1 MHGVI
6 APCIGFYSNK
16 IPGVNINLTYF
27 LSILFLFFIVSCETE
42 GIEPMKGTFQLVSA
56 TVGGISILDE
66 DASVPVNNEIILLF
80 NTSIAPATNSAISLD
95 KSGDPVNVTISNLDQ
110 NKIINVRLEDNFE
123 EAAMYT
129 LTISDE
135 LKAEN
140 EFTFPGISIDFEI
153 QKATLRLISVSLG
166 DQELS
171 KTSRN
176 INIPVDPEFTL
187 EFSHSIPTEIL
198 QDEIVLVGNKN
209 YAFTIEETE
218 EKKYLLKAIDNLDGF
233 SKSNLLIP
241 SSIGTMVNRP
251 FESVS
256 YELFTDVD
264 PTPKFPEITDEEL
277 LTLIQRQ
284 TFKYFWDFGHPVSGL
299 ARERNTSG
307 DIVTMGG
314 TGFGLMAMIVAVER
328 GFINREEAL
337 DRWENMMSFLKDAD
351 RFHGVWPHWMSGVTG
366 DTRPFSEFDDGGD
379 LVETAFLIQGMLTV
393 RQYLNEDDE
402 RESALIELI
411 NELWES
417 VEWNWYTKGGENVLY
432 WHWSENYDW
441 RMNLP
446 IRGHNET
453 QIIYI
458 LAAASPTHTIN
469 KEVYDQGYA
478 RSGNMVNGNN
488 YYGYELPLGGALG
501 GPLFFSHYSYLGL
514 DPRNLEDQY
523 ANYWNQNVNH
533 SLINQAYCIDNPMNY
548 VGYSEQCWG
557 LTASDNDQGYSAHS
571 PTNDR
576 GVITPTAAI
585 SSIPYTPEESM
596 KAIRFFYYTLGD
608 KLWGDFG
615 FYDAFNPTANW
626 YASSFLAIDQGPI
639 ICMIENYRTG
649 LLWDLFMSAPE
660 VKMGL
665 EKLGFTY

>member
-1 MHGVI
+1 
-6 APCIGFYSNK
+6 
-16 IPGVNINLTYF
+16 VNINLTSLCSF
-27 LSILFLFFIVSCETE
+27 LILFFIISCERE

-66 DASVPVNNEIILLF
+66 DASVPVNNEIVLLF
-80 NTSIAPATNSAISLD
+80 NTSIDPATNGAISLE

-110 NKIINVRLEDNFE
+110 NKIINVRLGGDLE

-129 LTISDE
+129 LTISNE

-140 EFTFPGISIDFEI
+140 ETTFPGISIDFEI
-153 QKATLRLISVSLG
+153 QKATLRLIAVSLG
-166 DQELS
+166 DMELS

-176 INIPVDPEFTL
+176 INIPVSPEFTI
-187 EFSHSIPTEIL
+187 EFSHSIPTNIL
-198 QDEIVLVGNKN
+198 QEEIVLVGNKN

-218 EKKYLLKAIDNLDGF
+218 EKKYLLKATDNLDGF
-233 SKSNLLIP
+233 SKSNLLLP
-241 SSIGTMVNRP
+241 SSIGTLVNRP

-264 PTPKFPEITDEEL
+264 PTPKFPEISDEEL
-277 LTLIQRQ
+277 LTLIQSQ

-328 GFINREEAL
+328 GFITKEEAI
-337 DRWENMMSFLKDAD
+337 DRWEKMFSFLKDAD
-351 RFHGVWPHWMSGVTG
+351 RFHGVWPHWMNGVTG
-366 DTRPFSEFDDGGD
+366 ATVPFSQYDNGGD

-393 RQYLNEDDE
+393 RQYLNADNE
-402 RESALIELI
+402 REGVLIEMI

-417 VEWNWYTKGGENVLY
+417 VEWDWYTKGGENVLY
-432 WHWSENYDW
+432 WHWSENFGW

-453 QIIYI
+453 QIIYV
-458 LAAASPTHTIN
+458 LAAAAPTHTIN

-478 RSGNMVNGNN
+478 RSGNMVNGNS

-523 ANYWNQNVNH
+523 ANYWTQNVNH
-533 SLINQAYCIDNPMNY
+533 SLINQAYCIDNPLNY

-585 SSIPYTPEESM
+585 SSIPYTPEESL
-596 KAIRFFYYTLGD
+596 KAIRFFYYILGD
-608 KLWGDFG
+608 KLWGEYG

-660 VKMGL
+660 VKTGL